1 MDHNIIKLGV
11 WSMELRP
18 QYGVTVILKFCEHR
32 TVQWPLS
39 VLVQIGDM
47 FSLQNLV
54 DNLIYLH
61 QVYNH
66 QN

>member
-1 MDHNIIKLGV
+1 
-11 WSMELRP
+11 MELRP
-18 QYGVTVILKFCEHR
+18 QYGVTVILKFCEHK